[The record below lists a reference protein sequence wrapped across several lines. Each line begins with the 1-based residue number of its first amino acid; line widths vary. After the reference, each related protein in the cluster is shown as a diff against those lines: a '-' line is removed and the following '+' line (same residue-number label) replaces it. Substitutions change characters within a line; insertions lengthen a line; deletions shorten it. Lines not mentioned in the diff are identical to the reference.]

1 MLDLGELRGWD
12 YYSGIHLEGYADGFG
27 AELVSGG
34 RYDHL
39 LERFGPP
46 GPATG
51 FAFDVNRLLLAQEA
65 QGVEPVLPGPEVF
78 VIDFTEDKDDR
89 AGALPPVPR
98 RRARRVPGHHEP
110 AGTASRSPMRANTAP
125 PGRS

>member
-12 YYSGIHLEGYADGFG
+12 YYSGIHLEGYAEGFG

-65 QGVEPVLPGPEVF
+65 QGVEP
-78 VIDFTEDKDDR
+78 
-89 AGALPPVPR
+89 ALPAPR
-98 RRARRVPGHHEP
+98 SSSSTSRRTRRPRWRSP
-110 AGTASRSPMRANTAP
+110 AGSATTGSPCAGT
-125 PGRS
+125 S